1 MPYKDWEK
9 RKEYSRN
16 LMRKRRSLVP
26 VAGEV
31 KRVAV
36 NVKPVFG
43 EVIPVFGEFIPFA
56 VVVELC

>member
-31 KRVAV
+31 KRVAI
-36 NVKPVFG
+36 N
-43 EVIPVFGEFIPFA
+43 VIPIDNYIIPLA
-56 VVVELC
+56 VVVELCSDRT

>member
-26 VAGEV
+26 VAD
-31 KRVAV
+31 AV
-36 NVKPVFG
+36 RRIAVDVIPVFG
-43 EVIPVFGEFIPFA
+43 EVIPLA